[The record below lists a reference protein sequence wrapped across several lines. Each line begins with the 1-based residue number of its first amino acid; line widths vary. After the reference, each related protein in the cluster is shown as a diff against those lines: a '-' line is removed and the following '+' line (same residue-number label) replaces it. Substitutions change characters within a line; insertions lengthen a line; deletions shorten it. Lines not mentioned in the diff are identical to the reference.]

1 MKQGAGGEGER
12 ANISPVTVRRAD
24 LVDGFQR
31 LGIQPRA
38 TVLVH
43 SAMRTLGYVEGGGDA
58 VEWCVRDPTLLVVT
72 DGAGR
77 RHAVDA
83 RPDPA
88 RGMSPRIAAADTA
101 G

>member
-1 MKQGAGGEGER
+1 
-12 ANISPVTVRRAD
+12 VTVRRAD

-31 LGIQPRA
+31 LGIEPRA

-58 VEWCVRDPTLLVVT
+58 VVRV
-72 DGAGR
+72 
-77 RHAVDA
+77 

-88 RGMSPRIAAADTA
+88 RGMSPTNRR
-101 G
+101 GRHCGLNPS

>member
-12 ANISPVTVRRAD
+12 ANISAVTVGRAD

-31 LGIQPRA
+31 LGIEPRA

-58 VEWCVRDPTLLVVT
+58 VEWCVCDPTLLVV
-72 DGAGR
+72 
-77 RHAVDA
+77 
-83 RPDPA
+83 
-88 RGMSPRIAAADTA
+88 
-101 G
+101 